1 MNAVRIAEA
10 ERAALREPWEEI
22 ARQRQAVEFGMW
34 AFLAS
39 ELLFFSGLF
48 AGYTVYRSFYPQA
61 FWEAGAD
68 TSLWFGGANTAILLI
83 SSAVMALVPRA
94 ARWPELGSFA
104 RTMLWIAA
112 LLGMAFLVLKG
123 FEYRE
128 DFHEHLWPGSD
139 FKLHAEGAELF
150 FAFYWVLTSIHAV
163 HLIVGIGLV
172 ARLAIAGARDPQ
184 WFARTPAVQATALYW
199 GLVDI
204 IWTVV
209 FVIIYLPGR
218 GG

>member
-1 MNAVRIAEA
+1 MTAARITPAEK
-10 ERAALREPWEEI
+10 AALREPWEDI
-22 ARQRQAVEFGMW
+22 ARQRQAVELGMW

-48 AGYTVYRSFYPQA
+48 AGYTIYRSIYPQA
-61 FWEAGAD
+61 FWEAGAE

-83 SSAVMALVPRA
+83 SSAVVALVPRA
-94 ARWPELGSFA
+94 ARWPGLGRFA
-104 RTMLWIAA
+104 RAMLWIGA
-112 LLGMAFLVLKG
+112 LLGVAFLVLKG

-128 DFHEHLWPGSD
+128 DFHEHLWPGPD

-150 FAFYWVLTSIHAV
+150 FSFYWCLTAIHAV
-163 HLIVGIGLV
+163 HLVVGICLL
-172 ARLAIAGARDPQ
+172 ARLAVAGARDPG
-184 WFARTPAVQATALYW
+184 WFTETPAVQATALYW

>member
-1 MNAVRIAEA
+1 MSAARMAPTKE
-10 ERAALREPWEEI
+10 AALREPWKEL
-22 ARQRQAVEFGMW
+22 ARQRQAVEIGMW

-48 AGYTVYRSFYPQA
+48 AGYAVYRSLYPQA
-61 FWEAGAD
+61 FWEAGAETD
-68 TSLWFGGANTAILLI
+68 LWFGGANTVILLI
-83 SSAVMALVPRA
+83 SSAVMALVPPA
-94 ARWPELGSFA
+94 ARWPSLGLFA

-112 LLGMAFLVLKG
+112 LLGVAFLVLKG
-123 FEYRE
+123 LEYRE
-128 DFHEHLWPGSD
+128 DFREHLWPGPG
-139 FKLHAEGAELF
+139 FKLDAEGARLF
-150 FAFYWVLTSIHAV
+150 FAFYWILTSVHAV
-163 HLIVGIGLV
+163 HLVIGIGLV
-172 ARLAIAGARDPQ
+172 ARLAFAGARNPE
-184 WFARTPAVQATALYW
+184 WFAGTPAVQATALYW

>member
-1 MNAVRIAEA
+1 MTAARVAPVESS
-10 ERAALREPWEEI
+10 ALREPWKDI
-22 ARQRQAVEFGMW
+22 VRQRQAVELGMW

-48 AGYTVYRSFYPQA
+48 AGYTIYRSLYPQA
-61 FWEAGAD
+61 FWEAGAETD
-68 TSLWFGGANTAILLI
+68 LWYGGINTAILLV
-83 SSAVMALVPRA
+83 SSAVMAVVPRA
-94 ARWPELGSFA
+94 ARWPELGLFA
-104 RTMLWIAA
+104 RTMLWLAA

-128 DFHEHLWPGSD
+128 DFRQHLWPGPD
-139 FKLHAEGAELF
+139 FKLRIEGAELF
-150 FAFYWVLTSIHAV
+150 FAFYWILTSIHAV
-163 HLIVGIGLV
+163 HLIIGIALV
-172 ARLAIAGARDPQ
+172 TRLAIAGARDPE
-184 WFARTPAVQATALYW
+184 WFAETPAVRATALYW

-209 FVIIYLPGR
+209 FVVIYLPGR